1 MSDKLAT
8 GLLAMLVGGGLALVG
23 LAWLTDP
30 SSDAGC
36 DDPRMICNTTTQES
50 P

>member
-1 MSDKLAT
+1 MKLTAAF
-8 GLLAMLVGGGLALVG
+8 LALLVGGGLALVG

-36 DDPRMICNTTTQES
+36 DDPRMTCTTNTQES